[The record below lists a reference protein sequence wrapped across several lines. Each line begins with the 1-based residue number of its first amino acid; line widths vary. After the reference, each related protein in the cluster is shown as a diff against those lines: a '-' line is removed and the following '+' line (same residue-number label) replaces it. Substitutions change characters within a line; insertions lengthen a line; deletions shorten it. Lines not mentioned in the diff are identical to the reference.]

1 MLKCLAA
8 AVPAIAAGVDEGSLA
23 HFWIS
28 QVELVQYLGIFEI
41 EESGIRAI
49 AAGLK
54 VGVSRWTLV
63 LIFV

>member
-28 QVELVQYLGIFEI
+28 QVELVQYLGIFER
-41 EESGIRAI
+41 EESGI
-49 AAGLK
+49 
-54 VGVSRWTLV
+54 
-63 LIFV
+63 